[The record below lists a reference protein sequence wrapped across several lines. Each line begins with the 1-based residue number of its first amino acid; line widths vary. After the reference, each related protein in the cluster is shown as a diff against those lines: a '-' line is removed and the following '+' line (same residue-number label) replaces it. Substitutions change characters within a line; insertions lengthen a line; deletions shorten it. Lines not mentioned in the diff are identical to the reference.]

1 MFFRLDDRSEF
12 FFINIVSVGESI
24 IEGGEVEFIK
34 KIIVE
39 FVDF

>member
-1 MFFRLDDRSEF
+1 MFFRIDDRLEF

-24 IEGGEVEFIK
+24 IEGGEAEFIK